1 MNLSNRRF
9 WLLGAIA
16 ITAIIIITL
25 VFAPASNKINSGS
38 TYNRGPDGY
47 AAWYAFMSKPG
58 TKIQRWQKP
67 FADFAKNPD
76 PKPPST
82 LLRIYSS
89 PIFTEAIP
97 DIETKWV
104 KQGNTLVI
112 LGVDA
117 PVTAA
122 PFSSLIPHSVGE
134 IKIDTG
140 RRVSREKKP
149 ILGDKFGGIVWKQN
163 LGKGT
168 VYFGSV
174 SHLAANAYQDFP
186 GNYEFLA
193 KLVTQSEGGGK
204 EIEGTEQT
212 LAVNFIQNS
221 SDPTSCSIINNPVGA
236 GSPTVFKVTD
246 SLNKPA
252 LPYEKAPID
261 IDARCQIDRTSQKTN
276 KIINKIWVDEY
287 IHGYKDPE
295 IIEREFKDNLF
306 TYLAKTPL
314 FPVLIQGTIIL
325 IVAIF
330 AGWNR
335 FGQPVT
341 ISGPK
346 VDNSEAYIQALAGV
360 LEKANSTDFAVETI
374 GKAEQL
380 QLQTA
385 LLLGQTSLE
394 SDTLTTAW
402 EEQTGRKAAELAELV
417 RSPSRKSRISDRDLL
432 AWLGKWEQIRQHLS
446 STNRN
451 NPK

>member
-1 MNLSNRRF
+1 MNLSNRRL

-25 VFAPASNKINSGS
+25 VFAPASNKLNSGS

-47 AAWYAFMSKPG
+47 GAWHDFMTKRG
-58 TKIQRWQKP
+58 TKIERWQKSVE
-67 FADFAKNPD
+67 DFAKNPD
-76 PKPPST
+76 AKQSST

-89 PIFTEAIP
+89 SIPEVVSDTE
-97 DIETKWV
+97 ENWV

-112 LGVDA
+112 LGVRA

-122 PFSSLIPHSVGE
+122 PFSSLLPASAGE

-140 RRVSREKKP
+140 RRVDRDKKP
-149 ILGDKFGGIVWKQN
+149 ILGDKFGGIVWGKRV
-163 LGKGT
+163 GKGT
-168 VYFGSV
+168 VYFGSAP
-174 SHLAANAYQDFP
+174 HLAANAYQDFP

-193 KLVTQSEGGGK
+193 GLVTQSEGGGK
-204 EIEGTEQT
+204 EIEGTEQA
-212 LAVNFIQNS
+212 LAVNFIQN
-221 SDPTSCSIINNPVGA
+221 
-236 GSPTVFKVTD
+236 
-246 SLNKPA
+246 
-252 LPYEKAPID
+252 PID
-261 IDARCQIDRTSQKTN
+261 RSQKTSPILN
-276 KIINKIWVDEY
+276 KVWVDEY

-295 IIEREFKDNLF
+295 IVKREYAGNLF

-335 FGQPVT
+335 FGQPIT
-341 ISGPK
+341 ISAPQ

-374 GKAEQL
+374 GKAEKL
-380 QLQTA
+380 QLQKA
-385 LLLGQTSLE
+385 LLLGQASLE

-402 EEQTGRKAAELAELV
+402 EEQTGRKAAELTELV

-446 STNRN
+446 SNKK

>member
-25 VFAPASNKINSGS
+25 VFAPASNKLNSGS
-38 TYNRGPDGY
+38 TYHRGPDGY
-47 AAWYAFMSKPG
+47 GAWYSFMSKRG
-58 TKIQRWQKP
+58 TKIERWQKP
-67 FADFAKNPD
+67 FPDFAKNPD
-76 PKPPST
+76 TKPPST

-97 DIETKWV
+97 DIEKNWV

-112 LGVDA
+112 LGVSA

-122 PFSSLIPHSVGE
+122 PFSSLLPASAGE

-140 RRVSREKKP
+140 RRVPRDKKP
-149 ILGDKFGGIVWKQN
+149 ILGDKFGGIVWKKTV
-163 LGKGT
+163 GKGA
-168 VYFGSV
+168 VYFSSV
-174 SHLAANAYQDFP
+174 PHLAANAYQDFP

-193 KLVTQSEGGGK
+193 ALVTQSEGAGK
-204 EIEGTEQT
+204 EIEGTEQA
-212 LAVNFIQNS
+212 LAVNFIQN
-221 SDPTSCSIINNPVGA
+221 
-236 GSPTVFKVTD
+236 
-246 SLNKPA
+246 
-252 LPYEKAPID
+252 PID
-261 IDARCQIDRTSQKTN
+261 QSEKTSKT
-276 KIINKIWVDEY
+276 INKIWVDEY

-295 IIEREFKDNLF
+295 IVKREFKDNLF

-314 FPVLIQGTIIL
+314 FPILIQGTIIL

-330 AGWNR
+330 AGWKR

-341 ISGPK
+341 ISAVQ

-380 QLQTA
+380 QLQKA
-385 LLLGQTSLE
+385 LLLGQASLE
-394 SDTLTTAW
+394 SDTLITAW
-402 EEQTGRKAAELAELV
+402 EEQTGRKSTELAELV

-432 AWLGKWEQIRQHLS
+432 VWLGKWEQIRQHLS
-446 STNRN
+446 SNKK

>member
-25 VFAPASNKINSGS
+25 VFAPASNKLNSGS
-38 TYNRGPDGY
+38 TYNRAPDGY
-47 AAWYAFMSKPG
+47 GAWHDFMSKRG
-58 TKIQRWQKP
+58 TKIERWQKP
-67 FADFAKNPD
+67 FSDFAKNPD
-76 PKPPST
+76 TKVPST

-97 DIETKWV
+97 DIEQKWV

-112 LGVDA
+112 LGVSA

-122 PFSSLIPHSVGE
+122 PFSSLLPASAGE

-140 RRVSREKKP
+140 RRVPRDKKP
-149 ILGDKFGGIVWKQN
+149 ILGDEFGGIVWKETM
-163 LGKGT
+163 GKGT
-168 VYFGSV
+168 VYFASAP
-174 SHLAANAYQDFP
+174 HLAANAYQDFP

-193 KLVTQSEGGGK
+193 SLVTQSEGAGK
-204 EIEGTEQT
+204 EIEGTEQA
-212 LAVNFIQNS
+212 LAVNFIQN
-221 SDPTSCSIINNPVGA
+221 
-236 GSPTVFKVTD
+236 
-246 SLNKPA
+246 
-252 LPYEKAPID
+252 PID
-261 IDARCQIDRTSQKTN
+261 RSQKTSKIVN
-276 KIINKIWVDEY
+276 KVWVDEY

-330 AGWNR
+330 AGWKR

-341 ISGPK
+341 ISVAQ
-346 VDNSEAYIQALAGV
+346 VDNSKAYIQALAGV

-380 QLQTA
+380 QLQKA

-446 STNRN
+446 SNN
-451 NPK
+451 KNPK

>member
-9 WLLGAIA
+9 WLLGAIG

-47 AAWYAFMSKPG
+47 GAWYAFMSKRG

-67 FADFAKNPD
+67 VADFAKNPD

-89 PIFTEAIP
+89 SISGAIS
-97 DIETKWV
+97 DIEKKWV

-122 PFSSLIPHSVGE
+122 PFSNLLPHSVGE

-140 RRVSREKKP
+140 RRVPKDKKP
-149 ILGDKFGGIVWKQN
+149 ILGDKFGGIVWKEN
-163 LGKGT
+163 LEKGT
-168 VYFGSV
+168 VYFASAP
-174 SHLAANAYQDFP
+174 HLAANAYQDFP

-204 EIEGTEQT
+204 EIEGTEQA
-212 LAVNFIQNS
+212 LAVNFIQNPI
-221 SDPTSCSIINNPVGA
+221 DPTSCTVANKFFKGGRDAHPTSNLIYCGTGILPVVDSGA
-236 GSPTVFKVTD
+236 IS
-246 SLNKPA
+246 
-252 LPYEKAPID
+252 
-261 IDARCQIDRTSQKTN
+261 QIDRTSQKTN
-276 KIINKIWVDEY
+276 KSINKIWVDEY

-295 IIEREFKDNLF
+295 IIERESKDNLF

-380 QLQTA
+380 QLQKA

-394 SDTLTTAW
+394 SETLTTAW

-417 RSPSRKSRISDRDLL
+417 RSPSRKSRQISDRDLL

-446 STNRN
+446 SNRN

>member
-1 MNLSNRRF
+1 MKLSKLRL

-25 VFAPASNKINSGS
+25 LFAPANNKINSGS
-38 TYNRGPDGY
+38 TYNRAPDGY
-47 AAWYAFMSKPG
+47 GAWYAFMSKRG
-58 TKIQRWQKP
+58 TEVKRWQKP
-67 FADFAKNPD
+67 FEDFAKNQD
-76 PKPPST
+76 GKLPST

-89 PIFTEAIP
+89 LIPEAVS
-97 DIETKWV
+97 EREENWV

-112 LGVDA
+112 LGVRA

-122 PFSSLIPHSVGE
+122 SFSSLHPASAGE

-140 RRVSREKKP
+140 RRYPSDKKQV
-149 ILGDKFGGIVWKQN
+149 LDDQFGAIVWKKT

-168 VYFGSV
+168 VYFSST

-193 KLVTQSEGGGK
+193 GLVTQLEGGEQ
-204 EIEGTEQT
+204 EIEGTQQA
-212 LAVNFIQNS
+212 LAVKLIQNS
-221 SDPTSCSIINNPVGA
+221 SNPQSQGTSKI
-236 GSPTVFKVTD
+236 
-246 SLNKPA
+246 LNKV
-252 LPYEKAPID
+252 
-261 IDARCQIDRTSQKTN
+261 
-276 KIINKIWVDEY
+276 WVDEY

-295 IIEREFKDNLF
+295 VIKRESGADNLF

-341 ISGPK
+341 ISGPA

-360 LEKANSTDFAVETI
+360 LQKANSTDFAVEII
-374 GKAEQL
+374 GKEEQL
-380 QLQTA
+380 QLQKA
-385 LLLGQTSLE
+385 LLLGQGALE
-394 SDTLTTAW
+394 SEALTNAW
-402 EEQTGRKAAELAELV
+402 VEQTGRKATELSEVL
-417 RSPSRKSRISDRDLL
+417 PSLSQKRHRISDTDLL
-432 AWLGKWEQIRQHLS
+432 AWLGKWEQIRQHLPS
-446 STNRN
+446 NR
-451 NPK
+451 KDIT